1 MRYAFV
7 LFRPLSR
14 AERSGKEID
23 MSGYIMDLRQI
34 VGHRTLIQCAA
45 SIICVDQQGRILLGK
60 RTDNHKWGYSGGAIE
75 IDETV
80 EDCARRELLEE
91 MGITAGELELF
102 YINSG
107 PEAHY
112 TYPNGDEVSNV
123 EIIYICR
130 DYSGEIR
137 PQEEEIE
144 EIRYFSIDELDLDQ
158 ISPPIRPVMKRFLE
172 MYSDQ

>member
-7 LFRPLSR
+7 LFRPLSL

-45 SIICVDQQGRILLGK
+45 SIICVDRQGRILLGK

-144 EIRYFSIDELDLDQ
+144 EIRYFSIDEVNLDL